1 MSHFTIG
8 QSVPRVED
16 SRFITGRGR
25 YIGDV
30 NLPGQAHAA
39 VLRSPHASAAIGSI
53 DTGAARAAPGVLGVF
68 CAKDL
73 GGELGTTSISFKRK
87 RPDGSP
93 MFWRP
98 HPGLAT
104 DRVRYVGDPV
114 ALVVAETPAQAR
126 DAAELIAVD
135 YDAGAAVT
143 DILCALDPASPK
155 VWDECPDNIS
165 HIHELGER
173 AATEAAFARA
183 RHIVRRRYVVSRVH
197 AQFMEPRGALAIH
210 DPRDDRYTLY
220 CDVQAPHTVRDLLA
234 REVLRIP
241 KDRIRVVAF
250 DIGGAFG
257 GKGPAL
263 EHRLILWAAKRL
275 GRPVKWQADRSE
287 ALLADEHGRDNAHEA
302 ELALDAD
309 GRFLALRSHWIA
321 NVGAYINGDRNFQS
335 SFTNTPGIVGIYAF
349 PTAYVRWTCVMTHTG
364 STAPYRGAGRPEATF
379 VIERLIDEAAAELG
393 LDRVELRRR
402 NAIPPEAL
410 PLKTPLGYVYDCGEF
425 GKCMDMALEMA
436 DWTGFAARRE
446 ASSAKGLL
454 RGIGV
459 ANPIERAGP
468 PQMEYAEIRLDAAG
482 KATVLMGTKNQG
494 QGHET
499 TFRQVLYA
507 KLGIA
512 PEDVAYVDG
521 DTDRV
526 AHGTGTFGSRSASI
540 GGSAL
545 VVASNKVIDKG
556 RKIAAHLMEAAPT
569 DIVFE
574 AGNFSI
580 EGTDRRLSLK
590 EIAQAAYQ
598 PAKIPPGLEPGLFES
613 GAWAPADFTF
623 PYGTHV
629 CEVEIDPETGV
640 VRIVR
645 YVVVDDVGTMINP
658 AILKGQIHGGIAQG
672 AGQVLMEQVA
682 YDRDS
687 GQLLSGSFMDY
698 AIPRADDFC
707 SIEIDSLSVPTER
720 NLLGVKGAG
729 EAGAVGALP
738 VVMNAIM
745 DALAPLG
752 VKELNMPATPD
763 RVWRAIRDGRCA
775 QVGCWPPLKARRCPF

>member
-1 MSHFTIG
+1 MSNFTNFTNFTIG

-30 NLPGQAHAA
+30 NLLNQAHAA
-39 VLRSPHASAAIGSI
+39 VLRSPHASAAIHSI
-53 DTGAARAAPGVLGVF
+53 DTGRARAAPGVLGVF
-68 CAKDL
+68 SAKDL
-73 GGELGTTSISFKRK
+73 GGELGTTSISVKRR

-93 MFWRP
+93 MFWRA

-104 DRVRYVGDPV
+104 DRARYVGDPV
-114 ALVVAETPAQAR
+114 ALVVAETLAQAR
-126 DAAELIAVD
+126 DAAELIEVD
-135 YDAGAAVT
+135 YDAGAAVS
-143 DILCALDPASPK
+143 DILSALEPGSPT

-165 HIHELGER
+165 NVHEMGDR
-173 AATEAAFARA
+173 AATEAGFARA
-183 RHIVRRRYVVSRVH
+183 RHVVKRRYVVSRVH
-197 AQFMEPRGALAIH
+197 SQYMEPRGALAAH
-210 DPRDDRYTLY
+210 DRLDDRYTLY
-220 CDVQAPHTVRDLLA
+220 CDVQMPHAVRDLLA
-234 REVLRIP
+234 LEVLRIP
-241 KDRIRVVAF
+241 KHRIRVVAF

-257 GKGPAL
+257 GKGPAI

-309 GRFLALRSHWIA
+309 GKFLALRSHWIA

-335 SFTNTPGIVGIYAF
+335 SFANTPGIVGIYAF
-349 PTAYVRWTCVMTHTG
+349 PAAYVRSTCVMTHTG
-364 STAPYRGAGRPEATF
+364 PIAPYRGAGRPEAAF
-379 VIERLIDEAAAELG
+379 VIERLIDDAAAELG

-402 NAIPPEAL
+402 NAIPPEAM
-410 PLKTPLGYVYDCGEF
+410 PLKTALGYVYDCGEF

-446 ASSAKGLL
+446 ASKAKGLL

-468 PQMEYAEIRLDAAG
+468 LSTEYAEIRLDGAG

-499 TFRQVLYA
+499 TFGQVLAA

-512 PEDVAYVDG
+512 PEDVTYIDG

-545 VVASNKVIDKG
+545 VVASDKVIDKG
-556 RKIAAHLMEAAPT
+556 RKIAAHLMEAAPA
-569 DIVFE
+569 DVVFE

-580 EGTDRRLSLK
+580 KGTDRRLSLK

-598 PAKIPPGLEPGLFES
+598 PGKIPPGLEPGLFES
-613 GAWAPADFTF
+613 GAWAPPDFTF
-623 PYGTHV
+623 PYGAHV

-640 VRIVR
+640 VRVVR
-645 YVVVDDVGTMINP
+645 YFVVDDVGTMINP
-658 AILKGQIHGGIAQG
+658 AILKGQIHGGVAQG
-672 AGQVLMEQVA
+672 VGQVLMEQVA
-682 YDRDS
+682 YDRDT

-698 AIPRADDFC
+698 AMPRADDFC
-707 SIEIDSLSVPTER
+707 SIEIGGLSVPTGR

-745 DALAPLG
+745 DALAPVG
-752 VKELNMPATPD
+752 VKELDMPATPD

-775 QVGCWPPLKARRCPF
+775 QVS

>member
-1 MSHFTIG
+1 MNSFTIG
-8 QSVPRVED
+8 QSVQRVED

-30 NLPGQAHAA
+30 NLPDQAHAV

-53 DTGAARAAPGVLGVF
+53 DTGPARSAAGVLGVF
-68 CAKDL
+68 TAKDL
-73 GGELGTTSISFKRK
+73 GGELGTTSISFKRT

-114 ALVVAETPAQAR
+114 ALVVAETLAQAR
-126 DAAELIAVD
+126 DAAELIEVD
-135 YDAGAAVT
+135 YDAGVAVS
-143 DILCALDPASPK
+143 DILSALEPASPT
-155 VWDECPDNIS
+155 VWEECPDNIS
-165 HIHELGER
+165 NIHELGDR
-173 AATEAAFARA
+173 VATEAGFARA
-183 RHIVRRRYVVSRVH
+183 RHVVKRRYVVSRVH
-197 AQFMEPRGALAIH
+197 SQYMEPRGALAIH
-210 DPRDDRYTLY
+210 DRRDDSYTLY
-220 CDVQAPHTVRDLLA
+220 CDVQAPHAVRNLLA

-241 KDRIRVVAF
+241 KDRIRVVAL

-257 GKGPAL
+257 GKGPAI

-275 GRPVKWQADRSE
+275 DRPVKWQADRSE

-309 GRFLALRSHWIA
+309 GKFLALRSHWIA

-335 SFTNTPGIVGIYAF
+335 SFTNTPGIVGIYSF
-349 PTAYVRWTCVMTHTG
+349 PTAYVRSTCVMTNTG
-364 STAPYRGAGRPEATF
+364 PVAPYRGAGRPEAAF
-379 VIERLIDEAAAELG
+379 VIERLIDDAAAELG
-393 LDRVELRRR
+393 LDRVELRRK
-402 NAIPPEAL
+402 NAIAPGAL
-410 PLKTPLGYVYDCGEF
+410 PLKTPLGFVYDCGEF
-425 GKCMDMALEMA
+425 GKCMDMALELA
-436 DWTGFAARRE
+436 DWTGFSARRE
-446 ASSAKGLL
+446 ASKAMGLL

-468 PQMEYAEIRLDAAG
+468 PSMEYAEIRIDAAG

-512 PEDVAYVDG
+512 PEEVTYIDG

-556 RKIAAHLMEAAPT
+556 RKIAAHLMEAAPA

-580 EGTDRRLSLK
+580 EGTDRRLSLN
-590 EIAQAAYQ
+590 EIAKAAYQ
-598 PAKIPPGLEPGLFES
+598 PRNIPPGMEPGLFES
-613 GAWAPADFTF
+613 GTWAPADCTF

-640 VRIVR
+640 VRVVR
-645 YVVVDDVGTMINP
+645 YSVVDDVGTVINP
-658 AILKGQIHGGIAQG
+658 AILKGQIHGGVAQG
-672 AGQVLMEQVA
+672 VGQVLMEQVA
-682 YDRDS
+682 YDRES

-698 AIPRADDFC
+698 AMPRADDFC
-707 SIEIDSLSVPTER
+707 SIEFDSLSVPTGR

-752 VKELNMPATPD
+752 VKKLDMPATPD
-763 RVWRAIRDGRCA
+763 RVWRAIRDASR
-775 QVGCWPPLKARRCPF
+775 

>member
-1 MSHFTIG
+1 MNNFAIG

-16 SRFITGRGR
+16 ARFITGRGR

-30 NLPGQAHAA
+30 NLPDQAHAA
-39 VLRSPHASAAIGSI
+39 VLRSPHAAAAIRSI
-53 DTGAARAAPGVLGVF
+53 DTGPARAAPGVLGVF
-68 CAKDL
+68 SAKDL
-73 GGELGTTSISFKRK
+73 GNELGTTSISFKRR

-93 MFWRP
+93 MFWRA

-114 ALVVAETPAQAR
+114 ALVVAETLEQAR
-126 DAAELIAVD
+126 DAAELIEVD
-135 YDAGAAVT
+135 YDAGAAVA
-143 DILCALDPASPK
+143 DILSALDPGSPA

-165 HIHELGER
+165 NIHEMGDR
-173 AATEAAFARA
+173 AATEAAFTRA
-183 RHIVRRRYVVSRVH
+183 RHVVKRRYVVSRVH
-197 AQFMEPRGALAIH
+197 SQYMEPRSALAVH
-210 DPRDDRYTLY
+210 DPREDCYTLY
-220 CDVQAPHTVRDLLA
+220 CDVQAPHALRDLLA
-234 REVLRIP
+234 LEVLRIP

-257 GKGPAL
+257 GKGPAV

-275 GRPVKWQADRSE
+275 GRPVKWQASRSE

-309 GRFLALRSHWIA
+309 GKFLALRSHWIA
-321 NVGAYINGDRNFQS
+321 NVGAYINGDRNFQC
-335 SFTNTPGIVGIYAF
+335 SFTNTPGIVGVYAF
-349 PTAYVRWTCVMTHTG
+349 PTAYVRSTCVMTNTG
-364 STAPYRGAGRPEATF
+364 MLAPYRGAGRPEATF
-379 VIERLIDEAAAELG
+379 VIERLIDDAAAELG
-393 LDRVELRRR
+393 LDRIELRRK
-402 NAIPPEAL
+402 NVIPPEAL
-410 PLKTPLGYVYDCGEF
+410 PLNTALGFVYDCGNF
-425 GKCMDMALEMA
+425 GKCMDRALEMA
-436 DWTGFAARRE
+436 DWTGFDARRE
-446 ASSAKGLL
+446 GSKSKGLL
-454 RGIGV
+454 RGIGL

-468 PQMEYAEIRLDAAG
+468 VSTEYAEIRLDGAG

-499 TFRQVLYA
+499 TFKQVLYA

-512 PEDVAYVDG
+512 PENVDYIDG
-521 DTDRV
+521 DTNLV
-526 AHGTGTFGSRSASI
+526 AQGIGTFGSRSASI

-545 VVASNKVIDKG
+545 VVASNKVIEKG
-556 RKIAAHLMEAAPT
+556 RKIAAHLMEAAEA
-569 DIVFE
+569 DIVFK
-574 AGNFSI
+574 AGHFSI
-580 EGTDRRLSLK
+580 EGTDRRRSLD
-590 EIAQAAYQ
+590 EIAQAASQ
-598 PAKIPPGLEPGLFES
+598 PGKIPPGMEPGLFGS
-613 GAWAPADFTF
+613 GAWSPPDVTF

-629 CEVEIDPETGV
+629 CEVEVDPETGV
-640 VRIVR
+640 VRVVR
-645 YVVVDDVGTMINP
+645 YFVVDDVGTMINP

-687 GQLLSGSFMDY
+687 GQLLSGSFLDY
-698 AIPRADDFC
+698 AMPRADDFC
-707 SIEIDSLSVPTER
+707 NIEFDSLSVPTER

-752 VKELNMPATPD
+752 VKELDMPATPD
-763 RVWRAIRDGRCA
+763 RVWRAIRG
-775 QVGCWPPLKARRCPF
+775 ARK